1 VTVNCGG
8 DKDNLFKCRKL
19 IHLPSSTL
27 KPAYF
32 LLVEKRKLM
41 RKNIEL
47 MLDGALQ

>member
-1 VTVNCGG
+1 VNCGG

-27 KPAYF
+27 KTCIF
-32 LLVEKRKLM
+32 FTGRKRKLM
-41 RKNIEL
+41 RKNIEQ